1 MSRCYQLVESCCEL
15 IGLHLGMREVL
26 HLFGLSCACLGA
38 CRSSIVSPRVIC
50 FWISFLAAI
59 KFLQIVV
66 SDLVCIWVC
75 VACWICVAC
84 VVLALWLVA
93 VPTCALLAC
102 FLGISCVVNIDVL
115 RALVSGLVC
124 IWVCVTCCIC
134 VVCVGLAHGLV
145 AAPAF
150 FSMRPFLWISCLA
163 DIKVYGWSA
172 LGYAWHVALLWLALY
187 LFCLSSSR
195 LQFFVLCYQF
205 LSLFSICFRL
215 R

>member
-1 MSRCYQLVESCCEL
+1 MSRCYQLVESCCAL

-38 CRSSIVSPRVIC
+38 CRSSIVSPRVIW
-50 FWISFLAAI
+50 FWISFLAAK
-59 KFLQIVV
+59 KFLQI
-66 SDLVCIWVC
+66 
-75 VACWICVAC
+75 

-172 LGYAWHVALLWLALY
+172 LGYA
-187 LFCLSSSR
+187 
-195 LQFFVLCYQF
+195 
-205 LSLFSICFRL
+205 
-215 R
+215 